1 MKYSAKSL
9 KDLLENGKPEKLSA
23 IFEKKLPEINEA
35 KRNGF
40 SNEQIISA
48 LSNEGIKI
56 SATTF
61 KNYLSRYKSTVF
73 TKNQDE
79 EIVAVKKTNSDEE
92 ISENQPR
99 HTETISKDPDEIK
112 KIYSSS
118 KNIDSLSK
126 LFDRIK

>member
-73 TKNQDE
+73 TKKQDE
-79 EIVAVKKTNSDEE
+79 EIVPVKKTNSDEE
-92 ISENQPR
+92 ISENKPR